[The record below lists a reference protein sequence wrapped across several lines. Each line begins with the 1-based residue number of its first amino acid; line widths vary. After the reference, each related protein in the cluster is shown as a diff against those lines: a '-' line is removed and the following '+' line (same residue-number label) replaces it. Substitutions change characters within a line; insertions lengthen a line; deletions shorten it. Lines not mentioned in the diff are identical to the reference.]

1 MQNLT
6 RDGSEF
12 SRCEVQ
18 ESIFSKISLSYSDMS
33 GLESFPNLCLE
44 ITEQDILLMFVSV
57 SLPAGNKR
65 HIQWDKPGEAY
76 KGMIYKCVVRLL
88 GSP

>member
-6 RDGSEF
+6 RDSSEF

-18 ESIFSKISLSYSDMS
+18 ESIFSKISLSNSDMS
-33 GLESFPNLCLE
+33 GPELFPNLCLK
-44 ITEQDILLMFVSV
+44 ITEQDVLLMLVSV

-65 HIQWDKPGEAY
+65 HIQWGKLGEVY